1 LFQALINTTVSSE
14 TLGLRLIQ
22 EARRGVHIFSPRQ
35 LEVEKSSL
43 IRDINKV
50 IDDPEFFN
58 QPIKEYKLY
67 ATVQTLMN
75 DWRREDESDL
85 TRVVNYEQKLL
96 EWMKGEKH
104 ERQTLDQLTTGDV
117 NSLTVKLMNEK
128 FEKKWGD
135 KLNESQRA
143 LLRDYIHGKVDE
155 RMLESIKNR
164 AIRGLSRLQEST
176 NSQVLLEKLSDVRGA
191 VESANTRSL
200 DDDGIVRFM
209 QITQLYQEL
218 EKKDE

>member
-1 LFQALINTTVSSE
+1 
-14 TLGLRLIQ
+14 
-22 EARRGVHIFSPRQ
+22 
-35 LEVEKSSL
+35 
-43 IRDINKV
+43 
-50 IDDPEFFN
+50 
-58 QPIKEYKLY
+58 
-67 ATVQTLMN
+67 MN

-85 TRVVNYEQKLL
+85 TRVVSYEQKLL

-155 RMLESIKNR
+155 SMLESIKKR

-176 NSQVLLEKLSDVRGA
+176 TSQVLLEKLNDVRDA
-191 VESANTRSL
+191 VESSNTRSL
-200 DDDGIVRFM
+200 DDDGIVKFM

>member
-1 LFQALINTTVSSE
+1 
-14 TLGLRLIQ
+14 
-22 EARRGVHIFSPRQ
+22 
-35 LEVEKSSL
+35 
-43 IRDINKV
+43 
-50 IDDPEFFN
+50 
-58 QPIKEYKLY
+58 
-67 ATVQTLMN
+67 MN

-176 NSQVLLEKLSDVRGA
+176 DSQVLLEKLSDVRGA

>member
-1 LFQALINTTVSSE
+1 
-14 TLGLRLIQ
+14 
-22 EARRGVHIFSPRQ
+22 
-35 LEVEKSSL
+35 
-43 IRDINKV
+43 
-50 IDDPEFFN
+50 
-58 QPIKEYKLY
+58 
-67 ATVQTLMN
+67 MN